1 MFRIKLSPQRLPTCH
16 PIHATFLISIM
27 LLREVG
33 AGLPTALCRL
43 EPIKYALVKAA
54 LALNLRAG
62 SYISIFYNQQSTA
75 GCDFKQFLAIRV

>member
-1 MFRIKLSPQRLPTCH
+1 MFRFKLPPQRLPTCH

-62 SYISIFYNQQSTA
+62 SYISIFYKSA
-75 GCDFKQFLAIRV
+75 KYGRVRL